1 MRTGNYPNAGYR
13 FAMARLDHLVH
24 AFSPSRRRQR
34 QQGTGQDKQQDKQ
47 QDQQQDQQQE
57 ERQEE
62 ASAPFPLNRVPQD
75 IVYEI
80 AKWLPIASRLC
91 LALTCKGFLTAIDYS
106 RALRRSHTI
115 RLNETNLNPYL
126 TDSVGYFTS
135 ERAQFMSLL
144 HEGMGNDHPRWRCCF
159 DCLML
164 HHPRAFPALFH
175 WGKYHEPFHHHEKP
189 EFFHRNGKHDPPR
202 RRRPR
207 GSLVKSSNNYC
218 GKGVVSHGYV
228 IVCPCLRL
236 TVRDVEIISREVRR
250 DDPPIPRSI
259 HYLFKRRTV
268 EIPIHTCRH
277 QYTDVD
283 VDVDISVSASFAD
296 TGDPGSLTLRT
307 TYTLSGTKILESAEQ
322 LPLQLC
328 PHISIPRYL
337 NHKYGFHDDIA
348 PLHHGRSTLPCT
360 TCTFT
365 CARCRLSATYP
376 EILSFSD
383 PKDPHRITEHINFQ
397 TVRLMILDNSFPKPL
412 YAPRL
417 LFPRRL
423 LGRADT
429 FVGEPHYTLSQDYP
443 APPSQDKAGQLLYS
457 KNHLW

>member
-1 MRTGNYPNAGYR
+1 MS
-13 FAMARLDHLVH
+13 RLDHLVH

-34 QQGTGQDKQQDKQ
+34 QQGTE
-47 QDQQQDQQQE
+47 QDQQQDQQQDQ
-57 ERQEE
+57 RQEE
-62 ASAPFPLNRVPQD
+62 VSAPFPLNRVPQD

-80 AKWLPIASRLC
+80 ARWLPIASRLC

-126 TDSVGYFTS
+126 TDSNGYFTS

-175 WGKYHEPFHHHEKP
+175 WGKYHEPFHRCEKP
-189 EFFHRNGKHDPPR
+189 EFFHRYGKLDPPR
-202 RRRPR
+202 RRERPR
-207 GSLVKSSNNYC
+207 GSPVKSSNNYC

-228 IVCPCLRL
+228 IICPCLRL
-236 TVRDVEIISREVRR
+236 TVRDVEILSRKVRR
-250 DDPPIPRSI
+250 VDPPIPRPL
-259 HYLFKRRTV
+259 HYLFTRRAV
-268 EIPIHTCRH
+268 EVLIHTCHH
-277 QYTDVD
+277 QYTNINVN
-283 VDVDISVSASFAD
+283 ISVSASFAD

-307 TYTLSGTKILESAEQ
+307 TYSLSGTGILESAEQ

-328 PHISIPRYL
+328 PHLSIPHYINR
-337 NHKYGFHDDIA
+337 KYGLGDDIA
-348 PLHHGRSTLPCT
+348 PLHRDRPTLPCT
-360 TCTFT
+360 TYTFT
-365 CARCRLSATYP
+365 CSSCRLATTYP
-376 EILSFSD
+376 ELLSVSD
-383 PKDPHRITEHINFQ
+383 PKAPHRITEHITFQ

-417 LFPRRL
+417 FFPRRL
-423 LGRADT
+423 HGRADI

-443 APPSQDKAGQLLYS
+443 VPPSPDKAGQLLYS
-457 KNHLW
+457 KDHFF